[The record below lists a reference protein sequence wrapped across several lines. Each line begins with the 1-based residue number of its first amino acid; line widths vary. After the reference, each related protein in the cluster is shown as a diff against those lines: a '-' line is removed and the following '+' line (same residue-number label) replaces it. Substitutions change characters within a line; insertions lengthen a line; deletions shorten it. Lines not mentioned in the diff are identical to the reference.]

1 MTAPKVKPF
10 LKWAGGKRW
19 LSSSGVLPETGQYQR
34 YIEPFLG
41 SGAVYFHL
49 RPRTAVLADVNGEL
63 IHLYRTIRDNWAP
76 FGVAMEQHQR
86 QHCREHYYAVR
97 SSVPSDDIARA
108 ARFLYLNR
116 TCWNGLYRVNRKGN
130 FNVPIGTKSTVLFS
144 DDDFESIA
152 TVLAKAELI
161 SSDFEPVIERA
172 KAGDLVFVDPP
183 YTVRHNLNGFLK
195 YNESI
200 FSWADQVRL
209 SDCVKAAVK
218 RGAAVIVTNA
228 NHECVVDLYKDAFAY
243 RELTR
248 ASVLAA
254 SSARRGLTTEAIFFA
269 NT

>member
-1 MTAPKVKPF
+1 MKPF

-19 LSSSGVLPETGQYQR
+19 LASSGLLPEGAKYRR

-49 RPRTAVLADVNGEL
+49 QPHAAILSDVNREL
-63 IHLYRTIRDNWAP
+63 IHLFRVIRDNWAT
-76 FGVAMEQHQR
+76 FGAAMEAHQR
-86 QHCREHYYAVR
+86 QHSREHYYAVR
-97 SSVPSDDIARA
+97 SSEPADGIARA

-130 FNVPIGTKSTVLFS
+130 FNVPIGTKDTVLFP
-144 DDDFESIA
+144 DDDFKTIA
-152 TVLAKAELI
+152 ATLAGAELM

-172 KAGDLVFVDPP
+172 GAGDLVFVDPP
-183 YTVRHNLNGFLK
+183 YTVRHNFNGFLK

-209 SDCVKAAVK
+209 SECAKAAVQ
-218 RGAAVIVTNA
+218 RGAALIVTNA
-228 NHECVVDLYKDAFAY
+228 NHESVVDLYKDTFAY

-248 ASVLAA
+248 SSVLAA
-254 SSARRGLTTEAIFFA
+254 SSARRGLTTEAIFLA
-269 NT
+269 NV